1 MAVWR
6 NGVFPGKAL
15 DEATKGNERMN
26 SNMKEEEEGSRRD
39 HDQLDQ
45 GLEML

>member
-1 MAVWR
+1 MEVRR
-6 NGVFPGKAL
+6 NGVFPGKVL

-26 SNMKEEEEGSRRD
+26 GDMKEEEEGSRRD